1 MEERKMTE
9 SIGLMPAGPTAPPA
23 TLALLGARPLIR
35 GEDAASYDA
44 LLARICGTLRPSDS
58 LEEIWIRDVV
68 DLVWETFRLRRIKA
82 NLLTYRTQ
90 SQIRGKLIG
99 GFDNADEMA
108 CSWATGDE
116 AEAKEVE
123 EALLSVGSSLETAM
137 ALSVWA
143 MLDEVERLD
152 RMLVSVE
159 ARRSAALRE
168 LDYHRGPLARKLR
181 RTIADVE
188 QSEFADDAPRIA
200 EQTHPA

>member
-1 MEERKMTE
+1 MTGF
-9 SIGLMPAGPTAPPA
+9 SPASAARCGPPTASRKS
-23 TLALLGARPLIR
+23 G
-35 GEDAASYDA
+35 
-44 LLARICGTLRPSDS
+44 
-58 LEEIWIRDVV
+58 
-68 DLVWETFRLRRIKA
+68 LVWETFRLRRIKA

-90 SQIRGKLIG
+90 SEIRGKLSD

-116 AEAKEVE
+116 AKAKDVE

-137 ALSVWA
+137 ALSMWG

-181 RTIADVE
+181 RAIAEAE
-188 QSEFADDAPRIA
+188 QSEFAADAPRIA
-200 EQTHPA
+200 EQAQPA

>member
-1 MEERKMTE
+1 MTE
-9 SIGLMPAGPTAPPA
+9 SIGLMPAGAPST

-35 GEDAASYDA
+35 GEDAAGYDG

-90 SQIRGKLIG
+90 SEIRGKLIG

-116 AEAKEVE
+116 AEAKEME
-123 EALLSVGSSLETAM
+123 KALLSVGSSLETAM

-143 MLDEVERLD
+143 MLNEVERLD

-181 RTIADVE
+181 RAIAEAE
-188 QSEFADDAPRIA
+188 QSEFAADAPRLA
-200 EQTHPA
+200 AQAQPA